1 MKPAGNGC
9 RMGMRPKPRE
19 ETRMDREDKKRFI
32 KDLTADV
39 AEELID
45 KIPQMPESWDGMEIR
60 ELLAQKFVD
69 SCLMSRGVENRR
81 QFKGRLSEFRNEV
94 IVRNL

>member
-1 MKPAGNGC
+1 MN
-9 RMGMRPKPRE
+9 
-19 ETRMDREDKKRFI
+19 REDKKRFI
-32 KDLTADV
+32 EDLAANV
-39 AEELID
+39 AQELIN

-69 SCLMSRGVENRR
+69 ACLMSRCVENRP
-81 QFKGRLSEFRNEV
+81 QFKRRLSEFRNEV